1 VKTSLKLVVCLLA
14 CLVAACSKQ
23 SSDVPK
29 PDKTIHEGTVASIG
43 SVNGVIVVRLAG
55 MERIYVSKDA
65 ELFINGQ
72 KEPLTLLYSGRYDG
86 TKARVTTSVQFY
98 GAASKVEIN
107 PSEECQE

>member
-1 VKTSLKLVVCLLA
+1 VKTSSKFVVCLLA

-29 PDKTIHEGTVASIG
+29 PDKTAHEGTVASIG
-43 SVNGVIVVRLAG
+43 SVNGLLWIMLPGSGRLYIH
-55 MERIYVSKDA
+55 RQA
-65 ELFINGQ
+65 ELFINGK

-86 TKARVTTSVQFY
+86 AKARVTTSAQLY

-107 PSEECQE
+107 PAEECPE